1 MKKLMVSALLIVAI
15 IFGIAPAAIAFAG
28 TSSTEC
34 DLLFAETINTLYEE
48 TDFSNGK
55 IHAERKPLYDITL
68 QPLGYVYEY
77 SVTEGDG
84 YAVFIAKDDEFI
96 VQEVMPNAQSPYIE
110 TSGQCV
116 YVSNLTYLTYSDG
129 IYTDLQSSIELL
141 PEAVESLYENAV
153 YGSGGFSLLAT
164 DTELI
169 TILYESKQKSQFNL
183 ALSAPEYIYA
193 PYPSCCACVAG
204 ANIIGY
210 YDRYIED
217 LIPNFNPGNYVYD
230 SDLYVYTVAN
240 EEVYKVVRQLY
251 VDMGTDD
258 KGTTVDMFKSGM
270 KKYCDR
276 KGLSI
281 TFTSCFSGNKFD
293 YVLAKSIMQY
303 GNQPIALFIS
313 NYHIAEMS
321 EADGDDRILY
331 YNYYTNHVMVGF
343 GYKQIKYTYNSG
355 ATETYQLIKVS
366 TGQSFNSSGYFNI
379 NYNSTLNEAYAI
391 KIS

>member
-1 MKKLMVSALLIVAI
+1 MVSALLIVAI